1 MDIYINVCVILS
13 GASLNWS
20 IIVDNVSRDHA
31 GNSFVAAVAP
41 SSSSVH
47 NTGRLSTIF
56 FKDGEISWNIELDV
70 TAAASIGSLYHNDD
84 TLVVSIGIILHFIR
98 SLSKIVGRNLDNP

>member
-1 MDIYINVCVILS
+1 MDIYINVCVILG

-20 IIVDNVSRDHA
+20 VIVHNVSSDHA

-47 NTGRLSTIF
+47 DTGRLSTIF
-56 FKDGEISWNIELDV
+56 FEDGEISRDIELDV
-70 TAAASIGSLYHNDD
+70 KAAASIGSLDHNDN
-84 TLVVSIGIILHFIR
+84 TLAISIGIILHFIR